1 MIGHFQYERNNYWLK
16 VSRIE
21 NRTGKNESNVREQIL
36 SRNVIL
42 VTLIDSQ
49 ETTCN
54 DLIVNLYVTE
64 KNNNSTDILSVHKL
78 KLKNGIA
85 RIIKKKIYAFKR
97 NKSIFNNSKFKNNL
111 INLLILTNQF
121 YC

>member
-1 MIGHFQYERNNYWLK
+1 M
-16 VSRIE
+16 SRIE
-21 NRTGKNESNVREQIL
+21 NRTGKNESNVREQVL

-49 ETTCN
+49 KTTCN

-85 RIIKKKIYAFKR
+85 RIIKKKIYAFK
-97 NKSIFNNSKFKNNL
+97 K
-111 INLLILTNQF
+111 
-121 YC
+121 

>member
-21 NRTGKNESNVREQIL
+21 NRTGKNESNVREQVL

>member
-21 NRTGKNESNVREQIL
+21 NRTGKNESNIREQVL

>member
-21 NRTGKNESNVREQIL
+21 NRTGKNESNIREQVL

-85 RIIKKKIYAFKR
+85 RIIKKKIYAFK
-97 NKSIFNNSKFKNNL
+97 K
-111 INLLILTNQF
+111 
-121 YC
+121 

>member
-21 NRTGKNESNVREQIL
+21 NRTRKNESNVREQVL